1 MRPPPLTTLTH
12 NRRNTMSQKTPF
24 EIRADLLKM
33 AQEHLQQQYLNNLS
47 FATQAWQ
54 KYLQSF
60 KVSEVSSAEQLASA
74 QKQWFEAMA
83 KFMPTAPTFED
94 IITKAQELYGF
105 VQKKD

>member
-1 MRPPPLTTLTH
+1 
-12 NRRNTMSQKTPF
+12 
-24 EIRADLLKM
+24 M

-60 KVSEVSSAEQLASA
+60 KVSDVASTEQLVEV

-83 KFMPTAPTFED
+83 KFMPAAPSFED
-94 IITKAQELYGF
+94 IIAKAQELYGF